1 MRRLMRSS
9 HHHPLNAEQAENWID
24 KAIESAR
31 ERGEFDN
38 LPGQGKRIDLG
49 PESSAPGEY
58 DLAFS
63 MLANAG
69 YVPLFVDLAK
79 ELDALELDITTMRT
93 SAADE
98 INLLLVELDKLE
110 ATSVTH
116 SVGPRPSRWHR
127 FWKGSGD
134 VEHRE
139 PMTRDVIEQ
148 RRGMLRDRHGDLA
161 DLVDAKTAAY
171 HAAIPR
177 DLWHLQRNRKSRQEW
192 DAIFDAACPHVNFR

>member
-1 MRRLMRSS
+1 MSSS
-9 HHHPLNAEQAENWID
+9 HHHPLNAEREESWLD
-24 KAIESAR
+24 EAIESAR

-38 LPGQGKRIDLG
+38 LPGHGKRIDLG

-69 YVPLFVDLAK
+69 YVPLFVELAK
-79 ELDALELDITTMRT
+79 ELDALELDLTNMRT

-98 INLLLVELDKLE
+98 INLLLAELDKLE
-110 ATSVTH
+110 SETDARSI
-116 SVGPRPSRWHR
+116 GPRPSRWHR

-134 VEHRE
+134 IEDRE

-148 RRGMLRDRHGDLA
+148 RRGVLRDRHGDLA
-161 DLVDAKTAAY
+161 DRLDAKTTEY

-192 DAIFDAACPHVNFR
+192 DAIFDAACPDVNFR

>member
-1 MRRLMRSS
+1 MCSS
-9 HHHPLNAEQAENWID
+9 HHHPLNADREENWLD
-24 KAIESAR
+24 KAIETAR

-49 PESSAPGEY
+49 PESSAPVEY
-58 DLAFS
+58 DLAFT

-79 ELDALELDITTMRT
+79 ELDALELDLVTMRN
-93 SAADE
+93 AAVEE
-98 INLLLVELDKLE
+98 IDRLLDELDKLE
-110 ATSVTH
+110 ATTDARSVA
-116 SVGPRPSRWHR
+116 PRPSRWQR

-134 VEHRE
+134 VELRE
-139 PMTRDVIEQ
+139 PMTRDVVEQ
-148 RRGMLRDRHGDLA
+148 RRRVLRDRHGDLA
-161 DLVDAKTAAY
+161 DRLDAKTTEY

>member
-1 MRRLMRSS
+1 MSSS
-9 HHHPLNAEQAENWID
+9 HHHPLNADREENWLD
-24 KAIESAR
+24 KAIETAR

-49 PESSAPGEY
+49 PESSAPVEY
-58 DLAFS
+58 DLAFT

-79 ELDALELDITTMRT
+79 ELDALELDLVTMRN
-93 SAADE
+93 AAVEE
-98 INLLLVELDKLE
+98 IDRLLDELDKLE
-110 ATSVTH
+110 ATTDARSVA
-116 SVGPRPSRWHR
+116 PRPSRWQR

-134 VEHRE
+134 VELRE
-139 PMTRDVIEQ
+139 PMTRDVVEQ
-148 RRGMLRDRHGDLA
+148 RRRVLRDRHGDLA
-161 DLVDAKTAAY
+161 DRLDANTTEY

-177 DLWHLQRNRKSRQEW
+177 ELWHLQRHRKSRQEW